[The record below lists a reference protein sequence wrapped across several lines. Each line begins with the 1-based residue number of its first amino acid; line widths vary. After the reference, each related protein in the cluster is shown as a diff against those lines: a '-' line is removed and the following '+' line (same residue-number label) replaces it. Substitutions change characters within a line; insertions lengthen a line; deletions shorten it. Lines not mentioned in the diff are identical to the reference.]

1 MTSLWYAVAAVLL
14 AGCASN
20 ETRPDALYNKVGG
33 MPAIA
38 AVAGAFADAVA
49 SDKRIGRLK
58 GLDVESFR
66 RAMERHFCSVSRGP
80 CYSIGRN
87 LEFFFQERG
96 IEGERF
102 SIVLEHLS
110 ATLRDAR
117 IAEAERTELQTAL
130 LSECG
135 RKKRRGC

>member
-1 MTSLWYAVAAVLL
+1 MTRTLIIAAVLL
-14 AGCASN
+14 AGCASS
-20 ETRPDALYNKVGG
+20 ETRPDALYNRLGG
-33 MPAIA
+33 MPVIA
-38 AVAGAFADAVA
+38 AVAGAFVDSVA
-49 SDKRIGRLK
+49 RDKRIGRLK
-58 GLDVESFR
+58 DLDTESFKR
-66 RAMERHFCSVSRGP
+66 TMERHFCSVSRGP

-96 IEGERF
+96 IEGEQF

-135 RKKRRGC
+135 RKRRRGC

>member
-1 MTSLWYAVAAVLL
+1 MS
-14 AGCASN
+14 
-20 ETRPDALYNKVGG
+20 
-33 MPAIA
+33 AIA
-38 AVAGAFADAVA
+38 AVSGAFTDRVA
-49 SDKRIGRLK
+49 SDIRIGRLK
-58 GLDVESFR
+58 DLDTEALK

-80 CYSIGRN
+80 CHSIGRN

-96 IEGERF
+96 IDGEKF

-117 IAEAERTELQTAL
+117 IAEAERIELETAL

>member
-1 MTSLWYAVAAVLL
+1 MTSFWCAIAAVLL
-14 AGCASN
+14 AGCASSAPP
-20 ETRPDALYNKVGG
+20 PDALYNRLGG
-33 MPAIA
+33 MAAIA
-38 AVAGAFADAVA
+38 ALAGAFADRVA
-49 SDKRIGRLK
+49 SDKRIGDLK
-58 GLDVESFR
+58 DLDIESFK

-96 IEGERF
+96 IEDERF
-102 SIVLEHLS
+102 SVVLEHLS

-117 IAEAERTELQTAL
+117 IGEAERIEMETAL